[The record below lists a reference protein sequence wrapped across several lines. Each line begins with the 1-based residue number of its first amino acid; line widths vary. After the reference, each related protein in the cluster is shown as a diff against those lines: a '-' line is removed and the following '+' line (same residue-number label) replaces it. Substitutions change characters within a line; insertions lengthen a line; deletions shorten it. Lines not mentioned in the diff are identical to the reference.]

1 MVTPSAI
8 LVDAA
13 LTPLR
18 VLQKEDGPESLPKRR
33 LLPQRIAH

>member
-13 LTPLR
+13 QIPLQA
-18 VLQKEDGPESLPKRR
+18 LQKEDGFESLPKRR
-33 LLPQRIAH
+33 LPPQRIAH